1 MSDMHL
7 RLGDAAKWMKGAH
20 TVGDASVCIERVHT
34 DSRSVEVG
42 DLFVA
47 LQGERFDAH
56 EFLQQVS
63 QSGASAAIV
72 ASGKASPNL
81 ACIEV
86 PDTRIGLG
94 QLAKGWRSQFQMP
107 VIAVTGSNGKTTV
120 TQMLASI
127 LRCAFGDGAL
137 ATQGN
142 LNNDLGVPQTVLRL
156 RKFHRGAVIE
166 LGMNHPGEIAWLGE
180 ISQPTVG
187 LVNNAQREHQE
198 FMASVEAVALEN
210 GAVISALPA
219 DGVAVFPAD
228 DEYTP
233 LWKKFAGERA
243 CMTFSMQAQT
253 QKTTQADVALLH
265 ADWHED
271 HWVVDVKTPQG
282 NLKTPLHCAGRHNV
296 SNALAATAAALAAGI
311 ALDKITQG
319 LAQFEPVKGRSR
331 AYVVNVAR
339 RKIHVVDDSYNANPD
354 SVKAAIDLLSE
365 LPKPQILV
373 LGDMGEVGNLGPKFH
388 SEVGLYAQQKG
399 IDSVLCLGELTTH
412 AVKACGTRAQHFS
425 DIDALNLHLRQVLPK
440 MSSVLVKGSRFM
452 KMERVLEAITKQSE
466 KQTQETTPC

>member
-7 RLGDAAKWMKGAH
+7 RLEDAAKWINGAR
-20 TVGDASVCIERVHT
+20 TVGDATVCIERVHT
-34 DSRSVEVG
+34 DSRNIEVG

-56 EFLQQVS
+56 DFLQQVS
-63 QSGASAAIV
+63 QSGAIAAMV
-72 ASGKASPNL
+72 VSGKVNPNL
-81 ACIEV
+81 ACVEV

-142 LNNDLGVPQTVLRL
+142 LNNDIGVPQTVLRL
-156 RKFHRGAVIE
+156 RASHRGAVIE
-166 LGMNHPGEIAWLGE
+166 LGMNHPGEIAWLAE
-180 ISQPTVG
+180 IAQPTVG

-210 GAVISALPA
+210 GAVISALPVS
-219 DGVAVFPAD
+219 GVAVFPAD

-233 LWKKFAGERA
+233 LWKKLADERA
-243 CMTFSMQAQT
+243 CVTFSMQASLLSG
-253 QKTTQADVALLH
+253 KPADVALIS
-265 ADWHED
+265 ADWHGD
-271 HWVVDVKTPQG
+271 HWSVDVRTPQG
-282 NLKTPLHCAGRHNV
+282 NLKIQLHCAGRHNV
-296 SNALAATAAALAAGI
+296 SNALAAISAAMAAGI
-311 ALDKITQG
+311 GLDKIAQG

-331 AYVVNVAR
+331 AYVVNVSG
-339 RKIHVVDDSYNANPD
+339 RKINVVDDSYNANPD

-365 LPKPQILV
+365 LPKPQMLV
-373 LGDMGEVGNLGPKFH
+373 LGDMGEVGNLGPEFH

-399 IDSVLCLGELTTH
+399 VDSVLCLGELTTH
-412 AVKACGTRAQHFS
+412 AVNACGSRAQHFS
-425 DIDALNLHLRQVLPK
+425 DIDALNLQLHKALPSI
-440 MSSVLVKGSRFM
+440 SSVLVKGSRFM
-452 KMERVLEAITKQSE
+452 KMERVLEVIAKQSE
-466 KQTQETTPC
+466 QQTQETTPC

>member
-7 RLGDAAKWMKGAH
+7 RLGDAAKWIEGAR
-20 TVGDASVCIERVHT
+20 TIGDASVCIERVHT

-56 EFLQQVS
+56 AFLQQVS
-63 QSGASAAIV
+63 QSGASAAMV
-72 ASGKASPNL
+72 ASGKADAHL

-94 QLAKGWRSQFQMP
+94 QLAKGWRSQMHIP

-142 LNNDLGVPQTVLRL
+142 LNNEIGVPQTVLRL

-166 LGMNHPGEIAWLGE
+166 LGMNHPGEIAWLAE
-180 ISQPTVG
+180 ISQPSVG

-228 DEYTP
+228 DEYAP
-233 LWKKFAGERA
+233 LWKKLAGERA
-243 CMTFSMQAQT
+243 CMTFSMQALQ
-253 QKTTQADVALLH
+253 QNTTHADVVLIH
-265 ADWHED
+265 ADWYED
-271 HWVVDVKTPQG
+271 HWSVDVKTPQG
-282 NLKTPLHCAGRHNV
+282 HLKFALHCAGRHNV
-296 SNALAATAAALAAGI
+296 SNALAATAAAMAAGI
-311 ALDKITQG
+311 ALEKIAQG

-331 AYVVNVAR
+331 AYVVNVAS
-339 RKIHVVDDSYNANPD
+339 RKINVVDDSYNANPD

-373 LGDMGEVGNLGPKFH
+373 LGDMGEVGNLGPEFH
-388 SEVGLYAQQKG
+388 REVGLYAQQKG
-399 IDSVLCLGELTTH
+399 IDRVLCLGELTSH
-412 AVKACGTRAQHFS
+412 AVKACGTHAEHFS
-425 DIDALNLHLRQVLPK
+425 DIDALNLHLGQVLPK
-440 MSSVLVKGSRFM
+440 MASVLVKGSRFM

-466 KQTQETTPC
+466 QHTQETTPC

>member
-7 RLGDAAKWMKGAH
+7 RLEDAAKWLEGAH
-20 TVGDASVCIERVHT
+20 TVGNASVCIERVHS

-47 LQGERFDAH
+47 LQGEHFDAH
-56 EFLQQVS
+56 DFLEQVS

-72 ASGKASPNL
+72 ASGKANPNL
-81 ACIEV
+81 ACVEV

-142 LNNDLGVPQTVLRL
+142 LNNDIGVPQTVLRL

-166 LGMNHPGEIAWLGE
+166 LGMNHPGEIAWLAE

-198 FMASVEAVALEN
+198 FMASVEAVAQEN
-210 GAVISALPA
+210 GAVISTLPA

-233 LWKKFAGERA
+233 LWKKLAGKRA
-243 CMTFSMQAQT
+243 CMTFSMQALQ
-253 QKTTQADVALLH
+253 QNTTHADVVLIH

-271 HWVVDVKTPQG
+271 HWSVEVKTPQSY
-282 NLKTPLHCAGRHNV
+282 LKFALHCAGRHNV
-296 SNALAATAAALAAGI
+296 SNALAAISAALAAGI
-311 ALDKITQG
+311 ALDKIAQG

-331 AYVVNVAR
+331 AYVVNVAH

-373 LGDMGEVGNLGPKFH
+373 LGDMGEVGNLGPEFH

-412 AVKACGTRAQHFS
+412 AVKACGAHAQHFS
-425 DIDALNLHLRQVLPK
+425 NIDSLNLYLSQVLPK

-466 KQTQETTPC
+466 QQTQETTPC